1 MAGDAQVVVEGFPVG
16 TKVALRERNGDWAAS
31 GAGKTVARSKVGAD
45 SRAVFDG
52 LPEDGAYWA
61 ESDSQAI
68 AVTAKPVRDAVAKLS
83 EAEAAEALSGTLTV
97 PGGDSG
103 EQPKLPK
110 GVKAVASH
118 TAQGEVVPVDLKTG
132 EPA

>member
-1 MAGDAQVVVEGFPVG
+1 MGGPHRA
-16 TKVALRERNGDWAAS
+16 REL
-31 GAGKTVARSKVGAD
+31 
-45 SRAVFDG
+45 RAVFDG

-118 TAQGEVVPVDLKTG
+118 TAQGEVVAVDPKTG
-132 EPA
+132 ESA

>member
-16 TKVALRERNGDWAAS
+16 AKVALRERNGDWAAS

-61 ESDSQAI
+61 ESKSQAI
-68 AVTAKPVRDAVAKLS
+68 AVTAKPVREAVAKLS

-97 PGGDSG
+97 PDGDSG
-103 EQPKLPK
+103 SQPKLPK

-118 TAQGEVVPVDLKTG
+118 TEQGEIVPVDPKTG
-132 EPA
+132 EST

>member
-52 LPEDGAYWA
+52 LPEGGAYWA

-68 AVTAKPVRDAVAKLS
+68 AVTAKPVRDAVA
-83 EAEAAEALSGTLTV
+83 
-97 PGGDSG
+97 
-103 EQPKLPK
+103 
-110 GVKAVASH
+110 SH
-118 TAQGEVVPVDLKTG
+118 TAQGEVVAVDPKTG
-132 EPA
+132 ESA